1 MAVDVGFILLL
12 LLPPLLSTTPARSKL
27 WPSTHTRPS
36 PLQRDVGWFHLALPG
51 DMKGGTQG
59 ETQEV
64 GGPASVS
71 RKQAT
76 TFVVARFRPF
86 LFFLL
91 PLNPFFLPI
100 APG

>member
-1 MAVDVGFILLL
+1 MAVDIGFILLL
-12 LLPPLLSTTPARSKL
+12 LLPPSLSTTPARSKL
-27 WPSTHTRPS
+27 WPSTHTHPS
-36 PLQRDVGWFHLALPG
+36 PLQRDVGQFHLALLG

-64 GGPASVS
+64 GGPAGAS
-71 RKQAT
+71 RKRAT

-86 LFFLL
+86 LFPLP
-91 PLNPFFLPI
+91 PLNSTLLPI